1 MLEEAHCKYVSSGG
15 PDEEL
20 PEFLVAGL
28 KTDHEAFFSALG
40 DYTESE
46 SNLSEAR
53 VAADYAKFAVEC
65 AECAL
70 ARAKDEKKRRAVC
83 VGPEP
88 AAWAESWEERAP
100 LRVFRMNTRP
110 DSPPMWECVCDLS
123 RNFWSHAE
131 ERQESMIQVSL
142 SIQLV
147 CSDRSPCVSSA
158 TPVMYT
164 RGPEKNAY
172 SLTSP

>member
-53 VAADYAKFAVEC
+53 VAADDAKFAVEC
-65 AECAL
+65 C
-70 ARAKDEKKRRAVC
+70 
-83 VGPEP
+83 
-88 AAWAESWEERAP
+88 
-100 LRVFRMNTRP
+100 
-110 DSPPMWECVCDLS
+110 
-123 RNFWSHAE
+123 
-131 ERQESMIQVSL
+131 
-142 SIQLV
+142 
-147 CSDRSPCVSSA
+147 
-158 TPVMYT
+158 
-164 RGPEKNAY
+164 
-172 SLTSP
+172 